1 MIWKG
6 DWIWTLNVKVLWYP
20 SARWRNRAR
29 CLCWTTSCRNTV
41 PTPPRPSSRPSATLS
56 RAVQATVSSA
66 TCCRSKTG
74 QTHLLLPL
82 IHSSILSLITYI
94 LFSSL
99 LPVISLSHHLHSV
112 HSVISLQTQWQHP
125 VGRWGPHHPHRLWLH
140 PVQLAP
146 QPWLRDLCF
155 QAHQRVCRRELIDRN
170 ANATFLFR
178 FALFWTR
185 SKAQVWNTLPSSTK
199 LID

>member
-1 MIWKG
+1 MPLLDYFLQEHGTHTTEAFLTAQRNFVQSCAGYCLICY
-6 DWIWTLNVKVLWYP
+6 LLQVKDRSDTP
-20 SARWRNRAR
+20 
-29 CLCWTTSCRNTV
+29 TTS
-41 PTPPRPSSRPSATLS
+41 S
-56 RAVQATVSSA
+56 
-66 TCCRSKTG
+66 
-74 QTHLLLPL
+74 H
-82 IHSSILSLITYI
+82 
-94 LFSSL
+94 SL
-99 LPVISLSHHLHSV
+99 LYPLSHHLHFVLISPPCHLSLSSLTFCSLSYFPSFFLTISV
-112 HSVISLQTQWQHP
+112 LSSLSSLSSLQTQWQHP